1 MGRILV
7 ADDQDAIRRWLAR
20 ELVKGGHEVEEASN
34 GNAAIERLHAGA
46 FDLVLT
52 DLKMAGSDGLDVLRT
67 ARTLHPSTA
76 VIVMT
81 GFGSVKTAIES
92 IKSGAFDYM
101 EKPFKI
107 DEIEVSIAK
116 ALEARRL
123 SRELDDPRRAEDD
136 ACDFDRIIGS
146 SPALRRVLDVVRKVA
161 ASNTTVLILGETG
174 SGKELVADAIHHNSR
189 RKSHKIVKVN
199 CAALHE
205 NLLESELFGHE
216 RGAFTGADRQ
226 RIGRFELADG
236 GTLFLDE
243 IGDMAL
249 GTQAKVLRVVQEHA
263 FERLGGTST
272 QTVDVRLIAA
282 SNRNLSAMVQ
292 SGHFR
297 EDLFYRLNVV
307 SLEMPP
313 LRERKDDIVP
323 LANAFIHRFAGALKK
338 KIDGLDAGAQ
348 TLLKRHNWPGNIR
361 ELANTIERAVLLSE
375 GHTIALADLRL
386 EDVLSMM
393 SVTSETERASAVKI
407 PLSGLALGDIERD
420 ALIEALKMTN
430 WVQKDAAELLSI
442 SARVISY
449 KIKMLKIEPPVD
461 HRGLTTVGRSM
472 RAHASTHASAGCRT
486 N

>member
-20 ELVKGGHEVEEASN
+20 ELEKGGHEVEEASN
-34 GNAAIERLHAGA
+34 GNAAIERLHASA

-67 ARTLHPSTA
+67 ARTLNPSTA

-92 IKSGAFDYM
+92 IKNGAFDYL
-101 EKPFKI
+101 EKPFRI
-107 DEIEVSIAK
+107 DEIEVRIAK

-123 SRELDDPRRAEDD
+123 NRELDDGGHAQDD
-136 ACDFDRIIGS
+136 TCDFDRIIGS
-146 SPALRRVLDVVRKVA
+146 SPALQRVLDVVRKVA

-174 SGKELVADAIHHNSR
+174 SGKELVADAIHYNSR
-189 RKSHKIVKVN
+189 RKSRKIVKVN

-226 RIGRFELADG
+226 RMGRFELADG

-243 IGDMAL
+243 IGDMAP
-249 GTQAKVLRVVQEHA
+249 GTQAKVLRVIQEHA

-272 QTVDVRLIAA
+272 LNVDVRLIAA
-282 SNRNLSAMVQ
+282 SNRSLSTMVQ

-297 EDLFYRLNVV
+297 EDLYYRLNVV
-307 SLEMPP
+307 SVELPP

-323 LANAFIHRFAGALKK
+323 LANAFIRRFAGALKK
-338 KIDGLDAGAQ
+338 KIDGLDAAAQ

-375 GHTIALADLRL
+375 GNTIALADLRL

-393 SVTSETERASAVKI
+393 SATSEPERASAVKI

-449 KIKMLKIEPPVD
+449 KIKMLKIEPPGD
-461 HRGLTTVGRSM
+461 QRGLATVGRSM
-472 RAHASTHASAGCRT
+472 RSQPSAPVSAGCRT